1 MLFIN
6 MYKPYNLYKIMKYT
20 NNNNNNQECLCEDSF
35 FQNFMDCIKKEKQTT
50 HEISQTTKNIIK
62 QPLINK

>member
-1 MLFIN
+1 

-20 NNNNNNQECLCEDSF
+20 NNQECLCQDSF

-50 HEISQTTKNIIK
+50 QTTHENSQITKNIIK
-62 QPLINK
+62 QPLIDK